1 MDTPIYDFA
10 EKYSRSGTVRAHM
23 PGHKGFAL
31 LGCEALDITEIMG
44 ADELYGAEGIIAQ
57 SERNAS
63 RLFGSQATFY
73 STEGS
78 SQCIRAML
86 ALALYNKKNNDR
98 PVILA
103 ARNAHKAFILAA
115 AMLDID
121 IRWLWPED
129 ESFSLCRCSISA
141 CNVAKALAAMP
152 EKPLAVYITSPDYLG
167 GMLDI
172 ASIADAAHSFGVPL
186 LVDNAHGAYL
196 RFMPKSLHPMDN
208 GADACCDSAHKTLP
222 VLTGGAYLH
231 LSACAPKSFT
241 ENAASAMALFG
252 STSPSYIILESLDI
266 CNRELS
272 EGLMEKLRLCALR
285 IDALRKK
292 LRDNGWIV
300 EETDPLKLT
309 VAASMCG
316 WDGPELAEELRK
328 HNIECEYAD
337 PDYAVLMLSPY
348 NKETD
353 FLRIEAAFS
362 EMTVRKADQK
372 PRMSFVPPKV
382 ACSLRRAVLAEKE
395 TVAACDSLGR
405 VLASPTVSCPPAV
418 PVVVSGEVIDEA
430 AIALFKLHGIERV
443 EVIKQSLFPGNVF

>member
-57 SERNAS
+57 SESNAS

-152 EKPLAVYITSPDYLG
+152 
-167 GMLDI
+167 
-172 ASIADAAHSFGVPL
+172 
-186 LVDNAHGAYL
+186 
-196 RFMPKSLHPMDN
+196 
-208 GADACCDSAHKTLP
+208 
-222 VLTGGAYLH
+222 
-231 LSACAPKSFT
+231 
-241 ENAASAMALFG
+241 
-252 STSPSYIILESLDI
+252 
-266 CNRELS
+266 
-272 EGLMEKLRLCALR
+272 
-285 IDALRKK
+285 
-292 LRDNGWIV
+292 
-300 EETDPLKLT
+300 
-309 VAASMCG
+309 
-316 WDGPELAEELRK
+316 
-328 HNIECEYAD
+328 
-337 PDYAVLMLSPY
+337 
-348 NKETD
+348 
-353 FLRIEAAFS
+353 
-362 EMTVRKADQK
+362 
-372 PRMSFVPPKV
+372 
-382 ACSLRRAVLAEKE
+382 
-395 TVAACDSLGR
+395 
-405 VLASPTVSCPPAV
+405 
-418 PVVVSGEVIDEA
+418 
-430 AIALFKLHGIERV
+430 
-443 EVIKQSLFPGNVF
+443 

>member
-1 MDTPIYDFA
+1 
-10 EKYSRSGTVRAHM
+10 
-23 PGHKGFAL
+23 
-31 LGCEALDITEIMG
+31 
-44 ADELYGAEGIIAQ
+44 
-57 SERNAS
+57 
-63 RLFGSQATFY
+63 
-73 STEGS
+73 
-78 SQCIRAML
+78 ML

-272 EGLMEKLRLCALR
+272 EGFMEKLGLCALR

-292 LRDNGWIV
+292 LRGNGWIV

-309 VAASMCG
+309 VAASMW
-316 WDGPELAEELRK
+316 WDGPELAR
-328 HNIECEYAD
+328 
-337 PDYAVLMLSPY
+337 S
-348 NKETD
+348 
-353 FLRIEAAFS
+353 
-362 EMTVRKADQK
+362 
-372 PRMSFVPPKV
+372 
-382 ACSLRRAVLAEKE
+382 
-395 TVAACDSLGR
+395 
-405 VLASPTVSCPPAV
+405 
-418 PVVVSGEVIDEA
+418 
-430 AIALFKLHGIERV
+430 
-443 EVIKQSLFPGNVF
+443 